1 VEQETVLHPLALP
14 KVDLTQASNK
24 WGHTVVSLVQT
35 MDIMD
40 LALLTGQLPV
50 VLPVHTGGQITFLA
64 VIQAI
69 REVNSMPAAGT
80 ILVHLHRNSNN
91 SSKEWCHR
99 VEKAL
104 HLKVHQGPQRH
115 RGIRVPLPNN
125 QDQDSVP
132 HGLSSTL
139 K

>member
-1 VEQETVLHPLALP
+1 
-14 KVDLTQASNK
+14 
-24 WGHTVVSLVQT
+24 

-50 VLPVHTGGQITFLA
+50 VIPVHTGVQITFLA
-64 VIQAI
+64 GIQAI

-80 ILVHLHRNSNN
+80 ILVHLHHN

-104 HLKVHQGPQRH
+104 HLKVLQGPQRH

-125 QDQDSVP
+125 QDQGSVS